1 VGEITNIVTV
11 YLFENSAKWAVDI
24 SFRRVAKNCIIP
36 LNGRLALKFNQGQPH
51 KIDSFITVAFS
62 ACSTPLYKAKGA
74 FDQLSRICV
83 AALLKEISTAR

>member
-1 VGEITNIVTV
+1 MELAASLIT
-11 YLFENSAKWAVDI
+11 
-24 SFRRVAKNCIIP
+24 
-36 LNGRLALKFNQGQPH
+36 LNGRLALKLDPGQPH

-74 FDQLSRICV
+74 FDQLLTICV